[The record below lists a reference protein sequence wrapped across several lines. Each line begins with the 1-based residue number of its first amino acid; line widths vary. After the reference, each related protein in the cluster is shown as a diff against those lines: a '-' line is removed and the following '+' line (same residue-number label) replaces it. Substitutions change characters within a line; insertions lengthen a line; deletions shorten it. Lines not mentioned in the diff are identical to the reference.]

1 MKSYKYLTIIS
12 GIFSAVLIISNTL
25 DTKVFMLGDLALPAG
40 IILFPILLVL
50 WGIYLVDG
58 QLLADRLKRGL
69 PIMQGECGTSW
80 AKPGLSCLMSE
91 PVFSNQNIDEC
102 PQEWIT
108 KMQQI
113 HYGQQQQHQ

>member
-1 MKSYKYLTIIS
+1 MIVDTLLILIASFTG
-12 GIFSAVLIISNTL
+12 GI
-25 DTKVFMLGDLALPAG
+25 G

-113 HYGQQQQHQ
+113 HYGQQQQQQHQ